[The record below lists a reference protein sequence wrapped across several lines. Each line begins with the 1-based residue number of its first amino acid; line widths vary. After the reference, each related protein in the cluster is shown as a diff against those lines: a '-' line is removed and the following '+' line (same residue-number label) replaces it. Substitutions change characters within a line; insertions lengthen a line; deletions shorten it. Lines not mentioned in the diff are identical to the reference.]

1 MLWVWVSSAQQ
12 LRFYRYVFYAS
23 LNCRSSEIGV
33 WKCDAQKALAR
44 SFVDRLNKR
53 RTIAL
58 CRCSELL
65 NGNLIERRVRMRT
78 AGTGALLDCWTV
90 CMCLCMCVCM
100 CLWHGYCLTSFLGL
114 VSSGLVSNQW
124 QVKGVAGMKPY
135 RAAISLTSQVLRYTQ
150 PGSAV

>member
-33 WKCDAQKALAR
+33 WKCDSQKALAR

-58 CRCSELL
+58 CRCSDLL

-78 AGTGALLDCWTV
+78 AGAGALPDSWTV
-90 CMCLCMCVCM
+90 CMCVCM
-100 CLWHGYCLTSFLGL
+100 WHGYCLTSFLGL
-114 VSSGLVSNQW
+114 VSSRLVSNQW

-135 RAAISLTSQVLRYTQ
+135 TAGISLTSQVLRYTQ